1 VNLICDHCGAPFDG
15 RAGARY
21 CSPAH
26 RKAANRDSGDVT
38 LTAGTLPPAQTPGVS
53 QISPGGDRAAVTDNR
68 PAAHAGHRIHPHAH
82 VPLAAHGKEPA
93 RLSACSGRW
102 FCQSCGDAWHGPGE
116 CGKVACTD
124 AHRHQHPERGWL
136 AGERCAGAIAA

>member
-1 VNLICDHCGAPFDG
+1 MNLICEHCGAPFDG

-26 RKAANRDSGDVT
+26 RKAANRDSGPVT
-38 LTAGTLPPAQTPGVS
+38 LTAGTLLPAQTREVS
-53 QISPGGDRAAVTDNR
+53 QISPGGDQAPVTDNR
-68 PAAHAGHRIHPHAH
+68 HAGHRIHPHAH

-102 FCQSCGDAWHGPGE
+102 YCQSCGDAWHGPGE